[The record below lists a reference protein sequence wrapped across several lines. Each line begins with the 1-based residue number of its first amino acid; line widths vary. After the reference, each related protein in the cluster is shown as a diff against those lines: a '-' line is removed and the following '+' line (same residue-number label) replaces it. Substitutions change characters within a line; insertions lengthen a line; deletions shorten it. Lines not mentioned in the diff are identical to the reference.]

1 MINALALASP
11 RPLTGHSMIA
21 SVVLHVLALAWLVTF
36 HPAATHHEDL
46 TEIAYMDEDPAAGAP
61 AAQTAAP
68 DAGVARPAPALA
80 LRRASPSVD
89 AGSLPASDVALSAR
103 MNERLAALQATPT
116 AAGIPMPAMAPVG
129 GGAPARLAAGPGA
142 GGGAPISLRHG
153 GGDGGPALELTRAP
167 GGGAGASP
175 AVVAAGIPGHGE
187 QASATP
193 ATAGDASARRTLAGA
208 SLMGPVADR
217 AILSRPTPIYPE
229 WAKSEAV
236 EASVTLYFVVRPDGT
251 VKENVL
257 VQKTAGFEDFDDS
270 ARTALREWRFE
281 PLRADHAG
289 EQWGT
294 ITFHFRL
301 RDAG

>member
-1 MINALALASP
+1 
-11 RPLTGHSMIA
+11 
-21 SVVLHVLALAWLVTF
+21 
-36 HPAATHHEDL
+36 
-46 TEIAYMDEDPAAGAP
+46 MDEDPAG
-61 AAQTAAP
+61 AAP
-68 DAGVARPAPALA
+68 QAAVADPGLARPAPALA
-80 LRRASPSVD
+80 LRRAAPALD

-103 MNERLAALQATPT
+103 LNERLAALQVAP
-116 AAGIPMPAMAPVG
+116 AAVGIPAPALPSGG
-129 GGAPARLAAGPGA
+129 GGAPARLAAGPGP
-142 GGGAPISLRHG
+142 GGGAPIALRHG
-153 GGDGGPALELTRAP
+153 GGDGPPALALTRAP
-167 GGGAGASP
+167 GGAGAAP
-175 AVVAAGIPGHGE
+175 AVVAAGLPAR
-187 QASATP
+187 ASAAP

-217 AILSRPTPIYPE
+217 AILSRSTPVYPE

-257 VQKTAGFEDFDDS
+257 VQKTAGFEDFDES
-270 ARTALREWRFE
+270 ARTALRDWRFE
-281 PLRADHAG
+281 PLRDGHTG